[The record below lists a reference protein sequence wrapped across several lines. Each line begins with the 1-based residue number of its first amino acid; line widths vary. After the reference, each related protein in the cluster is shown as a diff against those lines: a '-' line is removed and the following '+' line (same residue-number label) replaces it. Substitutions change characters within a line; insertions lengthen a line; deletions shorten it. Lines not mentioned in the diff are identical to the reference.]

1 MLPAIRYIRYI
12 TQEHAPRDLAGDLVQ
27 AKVMTM
33 FAAWA
38 LAAIPAFHLPS
49 AAVPYSIPCKPFT
62 TRAHKILSKAP
73 APYTQI
79 GNVPFGIDCGS
90 AKLEKIGALVDE
102 RAACRA
108 AKDYER
114 ADEIKELLR
123 FMGGDT
129 WGVKV
134 RDLERQWY
142 VTTKARKG
150 YATVQEHDEEY
161 DEEYDEEFHGA
172 AFDSSLALLDEWT
185 ERARPSRI
193 EAEVDE
199 AVRKAVDSALAADPT
214 APPPEGFDWGVT
226 H

>member
-1 MLPAIRYIRYI
+1 ML
-12 TQEHAPRDLAGDLVQ
+12 V
-27 AKVMTM
+27 
-33 FAAWA
+33 AWA
-38 LAAIPAFHLPS
+38 LAAISAFHLPL
-49 AAVPYSIPCKPFT
+49 APPSIPCRPLSI
-62 TRAHKILSKAP
+62 RANKILSKAP

-79 GNVPFGIDCGS
+79 GNVPLGIDCGS
-90 AKLEKIGALVDE
+90 AELKKIGALVDE

-108 AKDYER
+108 AKDYNR

-150 YATVQEHDEEY
+150 YATVEEH
-161 DEEYDEEFHGA
+161 DEEFHGA
-172 AFDSSLALLDEWT
+172 AFNSSLALLDEWT
-185 ERARPSRI
+185 DRARAVSET

-199 AVRKAVDSALAADPT
+199 AVRTAVDSALAADPT